1 MTPTTRLPVRLES
14 LRIATP
20 CSADWSDMKG
30 DDYARFC
37 GRCEKNVYDLSA
49 LSREAAEQLVAEKEG
64 RMCVRFYQ
72 RADGTV
78 LTNDCPVGVHRERL
92 RQRIWNR
99 VAGAATSAALL
110 VGLWSGRARAD
121 VAVGDGKT
129 ATSATSAKEQP
140 HAVMAGGLSRR
151 KPSYRK
157 VKPDGDQPRLMG
169 KIMAPPQPEPPRP
182 LMGAPVPQ
190 PPPAKPAT
198 TTGLVTPQ
206 PPTPV
211 MGEPKM
217 VQGDIAAPPTT
228 TKPATTAKPATK

>member
-1 MTPTTRLPVRLES
+1 MTTTTRLPLRLES

-30 DDYARFC
+30 DDYVRFC

-78 LTNDCPVGVHRERL
+78 LTNDCPVGVRRERL
-92 RQRIWNR
+92 RQRIWSR

-121 VAVGDGKT
+121 VAVGDGKAAT
-129 ATSATSAKEQP
+129 ATKAKP
-140 HAVMAGGLSRR
+140 HALMAGGMSVA
-151 KPSYRK
+151 KPAE
-157 VKPDGDQPRLMG
+157 PRLMG
-169 KIMAPPQPEPPRP
+169 KIAAPKPPEPPRP
-182 LMGAPVPQ
+182 LMGAPVPR
-190 PPPAKPAT
+190 PPAKVKPEA
-198 TTGLVTPQ
+198 
-206 PPTPV
+206 PPMMMGSVAAPLPPV
-211 MGEPKM
+211 MGEPTM
-217 VQGDIAAPPTT
+217 VQGDIAPTPAT
-228 TKPATTAKPATK
+228 TKPATTAKPAKTK